1 MQKAP
6 PIRAEEATGSGIEP
20 RVFDLSATGPVS
32 TAPSIFPASGDSRGT
47 GWRRQWLRSLIV
59 FTICSIL
66 LLWAFRS
73 EIIAAVEVWTTSRTF
88 GHAVFIFPI
97 TLFLFYR
104 LRHRL
109 ATLQPRAAPWA
120 LILAAAA
127 MLCWMIGDLAT
138 IQVVKQLAFVAVWQS
153 LFLLIFGWRVTR
165 SSLFPLAYTY
175 LAVPF
180 GISLIP
186 TLQDITA
193 QILVHLLRFSGVPV
207 FLEGFQIEIPTGNF
221 IVAEACSG
229 VRYLMVC
236 IALGILAA
244 YLFFRSWPRRML
256 FVAFSVLVPIV
267 ANGIRAYGIVMIAHY
282 GHHEFAAGLDH
293 VVYGFI
299 FLSVVTLSLLGLGAL
314 LRDGHRLPLPD
325 PANRDTSAPA
335 PRPIETT
342 SIGSAVQILC
352 AVVVLAL
359 VFSVQVW
366 TEAAKAPPPNLV
378 VILQAPVVDPP
389 WVLDREAPIWG
400 PTFYGTDAKL
410 QQGYRLG
417 QERLDLDVGYYAY
430 QREGAEA
437 VSELNTISSGSE
449 GKVLRSQQMRVQI
462 ADITLP
468 INQLV
473 ILHGD
478 QTFLVWQWYR
488 IGDKSTNSRL
498 AAKLLEMRALATGG
512 DRAGAVIAVS
522 AELSKDVKE
531 TAALLKSFL
540 QQGLEGDGAL
550 FQVEPSSTSSAMAE
564 PQVPPD
570 PAGQAVN
577 P

>member
-1 MQKAP
+1 MQKTA
-6 PIRAEEATGSGIEP
+6 PIRADEATGTEVEP
-20 RVFDLSATGPVS
+20 PAFDPSAKGPVPA
-32 TAPSIFPASGDSRGT
+32 APRIFPASGNSRGM
-47 GWRRQWLRSLIV
+47 GWRRQWMRSLIV

-66 LLWAFRS
+66 LLWGFRS
-73 EIIAAVEVWTTSRTF
+73 EIAAAVEVWSTSRTF
-88 GHAVFIFPI
+88 GHAFFIFPI

-109 ATLQPRAAPWA
+109 VALQPRAAPWA
-120 LILAAAA
+120 LIPAAAA

-153 LFLLIFGWRVTR
+153 LFLLVFGWRVTR
-165 SSLFPLAYTY
+165 TSLFPLAYTY

-186 TLQDITA
+186 ILQDITA

-221 IVAEACSG
+221 LVAEACSG

-244 YLFFRSWPRRML
+244 YLFFRSWPRRIL
-256 FVAFSVLVPIV
+256 FVALAILVPIV

-282 GHHEFAAGLDH
+282 GHYEFAAGLDH

-299 FLSVVTLSLLGLGAL
+299 FLSVVTLSLLSLGAL
-314 LRDGHRLPLPD
+314 LRDGHHQPLLD
-325 PANRDTSAPA
+325 PANRPASVPA
-335 PRPIETT
+335 PGPIETT
-342 SIGSAVQILC
+342 STGSAVQILC
-352 AVVVLAL
+352 AVVAVAL
-359 VFSVQVW
+359 VFSAQLW
-366 TEAAKAPPPNLV
+366 TWAAKAPPPNRG
-378 VILQAPVVDPP
+378 VILHAPVVASP
-389 WVLDREAPIWG
+389 WVLDGEVPIWA
-400 PTFYGTDAKL
+400 PTFYGTDAEL

-417 QERLDLDVGYYAY
+417 QERVDLDVGYYAY
-430 QREGAEA
+430 QRQGAEA
-437 VSELNTISSGSE
+437 VSDLNTISSGSE

-462 ADITLP
+462 ADIALP
-468 INQLV
+468 VNELV

-478 QTFLVWQWYR
+478 RPFLVWQWYR
-488 IGDKSTNSRL
+488 IGDESTNSRL
-498 AAKLLEMRALATGG
+498 AAKLLEMRALVTGG
-512 DRAGAVIAVS
+512 DRAAAIIVVS
-522 AELSKDVKE
+522 AELSKDE
-531 TAALLKSFL
+531 REAAVLLKSFL
-540 QQGLEGDGAL
+540 QQGLDGDGAL
-550 FQVEPSSTSSAMAE
+550 FQVEPLSTPAAMAE
-564 PQVPPD
+564 PQFPPD